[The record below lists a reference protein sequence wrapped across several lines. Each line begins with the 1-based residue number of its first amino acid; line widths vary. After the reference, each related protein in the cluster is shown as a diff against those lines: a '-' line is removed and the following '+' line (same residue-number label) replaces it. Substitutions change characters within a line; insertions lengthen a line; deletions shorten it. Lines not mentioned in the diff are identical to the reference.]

1 MPKIHPTAIVDKAA
15 RLADSDEI
23 GAYST
28 VGPGVTLGE
37 GVRLV
42 SHVCIEGVTE
52 IGEGCVIHPF
62 ASLGGAPQHLG
73 YKGEPTQLIIGARN
87 VIREHVTMNT
97 GTVAGGGV
105 TRVGSDSLYMTA
117 SHVAHDCVV
126 GDNVVF
132 ANNATLGGHVQV
144 GEFVFLGGLAAVHQF
159 SRIGHYAFIGG
170 VSAVTKDV
178 IPFGSV
184 WGVHAHLEGLNLVG
198 LKRRGFSR
206 EEINDLRSAY
216 RLLFAEEGTF
226 QERLEDV
233 GRVFSGAKRVME
245 IVDFIRADA
254 NRPLCLPRNDD

>member
-1 MPKIHPTAIVDKAA
+1 MTKIHPTAIVDKAA
-15 RLADSDEI
+15 KLHDSVEV

-28 VGPGVTLGE
+28 IGPGVTLGE
-37 GVRLV
+37 NVRLV
-42 SHVCIEGVTE
+42 SHVCLDGVTQ
-52 IGEGCVIHPF
+52 IGADCIIHPF
-62 ASLGGAPQHLG
+62 ASLGGSPQHLG
-73 YKGEPTQLIIGARN
+73 YKGEPTQLIVGERN

-144 GEFVFLGGLAAVHQF
+144 GDFVFLGGLAAVHQF

-206 EEINDLRSAY
+206 EEINDLRAAW
-216 RLLFAEEGTF
+216 RMLFAEEGTF

-233 GRVFSGAKRVME
+233 ARVFSGSGRVME